1 MKMITQSGT
10 IASSGFFTAGVQGS
24 TVQVSDLLP
33 FPAGNGLD
41 FRDTLPWLMWLLGIW
56 KLPISLKSILK
67 ESKKCLSTESR
78 GGFMG

>member
-1 MKMITQSGT
+1 MKMITQRGT
-10 IASSGFFTAGVQGS
+10 IASSGPFTVGVLGS

-56 KLPISLKSILK
+56 KLPISLESIFEGIK
-67 ESKKCLSTESR
+67 EVFKH
-78 GGFMG
+78 